1 MNSASRRRQTS
12 GGPTACRCATS
23 SGWQGCPHALS
34 RNLADALGGLLH
46 RGREVDTDHVTDLE
60 AREVAASRL
69 GVRADFDERVAQSDD
84 VCDGGYFVHILL
96 EPQDAVGPFEVEA
109 ALETGAVDR
118 YRTDPAYIRTR

>member
-1 MNSASRRRQTS
+1 M
-12 GGPTACRCATS
+12 
-23 SGWQGCPHALS
+23 
-34 RNLADALGGLLH
+34 
-46 RGREVDTDHVTDLE
+46 TDLE